1 MVMGDNSCS
10 KGRGFKSC
18 AIYWMDI
25 FSHWFV
31 VKIVLF
37 VSNDRKQMKK
47 RPELAHYLKKTLWL
61 ILINA
66 EELQA
71 MTKQWH
77 TIT

>member
-1 MVMGDNSCS
+1 MVKGNNSCS

-47 RPELAHYLKKTLWL
+47 RPELAHYLKKN
-61 ILINA
+61 IMVDIN
-66 EELQA
+66 QC
-71 MTKQWH
+71 
-77 TIT
+77 